1 MVKNRILFFIFL
13 VFGVATNAQKVSN
26 ISFKQEQSNIIVSY
40 DLETKTTCKIDLFVS
55 TNGGATWQGPLKKVI
70 GDVGAKVNT
79 GKRSITWNVLEEFE
93 YLRGNNIL
101 FQVRADSFDS
111 GTVEIGSQIW
121 MKKNLDVSTYKN
133 GDVIPEVKDP
143 NEWLTLKTGAWCYY
157 NNDSKNG
164 KIYGKLYNW
173 YAVNDPRGL
182 APEGF
187 HIPTMKE
194 INFLLGYLGGSD
206 IAGYKLKE
214 AGTAWNPPN
223 IYVNNSNSSGF
234 TALPGGC
241 RSGTY
246 GGFEGFGWIGKWWY
260 VNFSNSAGFFS
271 LMDYTN
277 VVPTAE
283 FTYESFGLSLRCI
296 KD

>member
-1 MVKNRILFFIFL
+1 MVKNKILFFIFL
-13 VFGVATNAQKVSN
+13 VFCVTTNAQKVSN
-26 ISFKQEQSNIIVSY
+26 ITFKQEQSNIVVFY
-40 DLETKTTCKIDLFVS
+40 DLETKTSCKIDLFVS
-55 TNGGATWQGPLKKVI
+55 TNGGTTWQGPLKKVI
-70 GDVGAKVNT
+70 GDVGINVSS
-79 GKRSITWNVLEEFE
+79 GKKNIIWNVLDEFE
-93 YLRGNNIL
+93 DLRGNNIL

-111 GTVEIGSQIW
+111 EAIEIGSQIW
-121 MKKNLDVSTYKN
+121 MKKNLDVSTYRN

-143 NEWLTLKTGAWCYY
+143 NEWLSLKTGAWCYY
-157 NNDSKNG
+157 DNDVKNG

-182 APEGF
+182 APIGY

-194 INFLLGYLGGSD
+194 IKFLLGYLGGSD

-260 VNFSNSAGFFS
+260 VNFSNSAGFFL
-271 LMDYTN
+271 LMDYTS